1 MRERDLLFVHA
12 SCKNSDARLRI
23 TLSMRRI
30 VAGLFSLLLA
40 YAGAAHALE
49 RCLAHDHSNHALE
62 DQHSQSAIA
71 ANHEHSEDP
80 SWPVIHCP
88 TAEKRLGPALQ
99 VAALKFN
106 RSNSVLTV
114 HPAFLPETAFLKF
127 RNGLWLEAVFR
138 GRFVSLPTDLPRYL
152 FLSILQI

>member
-1 MRERDLLFVHA
+1 
-12 SCKNSDARLRI
+12 
-23 TLSMRRI
+23 MRRI

-62 DQHSQSAIA
+62 DHHSQSAIA
-71 ANHEHSEDP
+71 ADHEHSQDP
-80 SWPVIHCP
+80 SLPVIHCP

-99 VAALKFN
+99 VPALKLN
-106 RSNSVLTV
+106 HLNSVPAV
-114 HPAFLPETAFLKF
+114 HAAFLPETAFLTF
-127 RNGLWLEAVFR
+127 RSGLWLEAVFR
-138 GRFVSLPTDLPRYL
+138 GRFVSLPTDLARYL